1 MNEITQN
8 IIDLDNKTTHMKK
21 RNEDLLRKMKF
32 EGQDKVQEL
41 ERQLLK
47 EFHEEGEKA
56 YQEALKE
63 TDSTL
68 ENIESIKKEYESHI
82 QSTDEKYLKMK
93 HELIESLWED
103 IVAEQ

>member
-1 MNEITQN
+1 MNEVTQK
-8 IIDLDNKTTHMKK
+8 IIDLDSKTTHMKK
-21 RNEDLLRKMKF
+21 KNEELLRKKKF

-56 YQEALKE
+56 YREALKE

-68 ENIESIKKEYESHI
+68 ESIEKIKKEYESHI
-82 QSTDEKYLKMK
+82 QNTDEVYSKIKYD
-93 HELIESLWED
+93 LIETLWED
-103 IVAEQ
+103 IVAE